1 MTDKPETKLP
11 SGKLSPEALKRNVLS
26 YNGAPRPEVLIGP
39 GVGEDAAVIKWP
51 EGKYMVFAS
60 DPIVGAES
68 GAGRLLV
75 RINSNDIASKGGD
88 PAYLTVTLILPPSF
102 GEGGAARI
110 MREIDE
116 ECRAQGIAVAGGHT
130 EFNARYDRPVIMG
143 ALVGTADKVMRAR
156 DISEGDLLIVT
167 KHIGIEDM
175 SILALDRPDL
185 LSPFMSEAEIAEILS
200 WSEMTSVLAE
210 SRLLRPF
217 AKFMHDPTEGGF
229 MGGLDEICSLCGLRA
244 ELDRESLAIHPLTR
258 RAAENLSFDPL
269 HLIASGSMLAV
280 VPERHAQEAL
290 SALAA
295 AGIEASVAG
304 RMGGKLEAPL
314 PEPAE
319 ELWRLLKMEKK
330 DAR

>member
-130 EFNARYDRPVIMG
+130 EFNDRYDRPVIMG
-143 ALVGTADKVMRAR
+143 RS
-156 DISEGDLLIVT
+156 SEP
-167 KHIGIEDM
+167 
-175 SILALDRPDL
+175 R
-185 LSPFMSEAEIAEILS
+185 
-200 WSEMTSVLAE
+200 
-210 SRLLRPF
+210 
-217 AKFMHDPTEGGF
+217 
-229 MGGLDEICSLCGLRA
+229 
-244 ELDRESLAIHPLTR
+244 TR
-258 RAAENLSFDPL
+258 
-269 HLIASGSMLAV
+269 
-280 VPERHAQEAL
+280 
-290 SALAA
+290 
-295 AGIEASVAG
+295 
-304 RMGGKLEAPL
+304 
-314 PEPAE
+314 
-319 ELWRLLKMEKK
+319 
-330 DAR
+330 